1 MVVGPP
7 NSRCS
12 SGSIRLRTRLYSA
25 RYTWLLRFAP
35 FHRRLRLAA
44 FGPLPEACESGFEH
58 IEQLLG
64 PPDSETGDE
73 DRLPIGSCVDSL
85 VVDVRSGVSGT
96 GMRMGVS
103 VCRFKEEGVCL
114 RRLINFREDDST
126 GRQRLP
132 RRLPVSRLLLVL
144 TRHYPVG
151 GPHFQIRNGA
161 FRYPRYVRRDHWR
174 SAAWYPQGDGIGR

>member
-1 MVVGPP
+1 VNPV
-7 NSRCS
+7 
-12 SGSIRLRTRLYSA
+12 
-25 RYTWLLRFAP
+25 
-35 FHRRLRLAA
+35 
-44 FGPLPEACESGFEH
+44 FEH

-114 RRLINFREDDST
+114 RRLINFGKMIRPAANVSRED
-126 GRQRLP
+126 
-132 RRLPVSRLLLVL
+132 
-144 TRHYPVG
+144 YP
-151 GPHFQIRNGA
+151 
-161 FRYPRYVRRDHWR
+161 
-174 SAAWYPQGDGIGR
+174 